1 MSGMASSTPVVPW
14 PVMVWPRAT
23 SSISD
28 VTRSAAR
35 QNRRSRRRR
44 SRPGCSSRASRGR
57 TRTARAA
64 LPTRRAKLTKPTH
77 RVMITAGPSGTAAYA
92 SASLSFDPERK
103 PPFRPMP
110 VAGDH
115 APDDLVTTRG
125 QRGQAYLEEG
135 AVRRADVGIAAVDL
149 PLVAVLHADAA
160 EDRLDLAIKPNPDRW
175 RRCVERV
182 PHPRL

>member
-1 MSGMASSTPVVPW
+1 MIGMAPITPIAPW

-35 QNRRSRRRR
+35 QSKRSLRRR
-44 SRPGCSSRASRGR
+44 SRPGRSSRASRGR
-57 TRTARAA
+57 TRRTRAQ
-64 LPTRRAKLTKPTH
+64 LPTRAAKLTKPTH
-77 RVMITAGPSGTAAYA
+77 RVMITAGPSGTTGR
-92 SASLSFDPERK
+92 SVSRSFDPERK

-125 QRGQAYLEEG
+125 QRRQAHLEER
-135 AVRRADVGIAAVDL
+135 AVGRTDVGIAAVHL
-149 PLVAVLHADAA
+149 ALVVILHADAA
-160 EDRLDLAIKPNPDRW
+160 EHRLDLAVEPNPDRW
-175 RRCVERV
+175 RRCVESM
-182 PHPRL
+182 PDPRL

>member
-1 MSGMASSTPVVPW
+1 MIGMAPITPIAPW

-35 QNRRSRRRR
+35 QSKRSLRRR
-44 SRPGCSSRASRGR
+44 SRPGRSSRASRGR
-57 TRTARAA
+57 TRRTRAA
-64 LPTRRAKLTKPTH
+64 LPTRAAKPTKATY
-77 RVMITAGPSGTAAYA
+77 RVMITAGPSGTTGRSVAR
-92 SASLSFDPERK
+92 SFDPERK

-110 VAGDH
+110 VAGHH

-125 QRGQAYLEEG
+125 QRRQAHLEEG
-135 AVRRADVGIAAVDL
+135 TIRRADVRIAAVDL

-160 EDRLDLAIKPNPDRW
+160 EDRLNLAVEPDLDRW
-175 RRCVERV
+175 RRCVESM